1 MVSKLLCCIAVRR
14 SNFWARNST
23 TTMYVCSNS
32 DFSYSIQN
40 TKKRKHHYL
49 SSSESAFHSAV
60 AYLRGKPDRG
70 NRLKSCTINLKG
82 HSASIYSGMSKKA
95 RVLREYNCTA
105 PENVSMQYRWKMT
118 NRACFGISGCMIN
131 EWWTLCYQYRYRTDT
146 LTRLSSKFLEE
157 NWRCT
162 VLLKVIHFA
171 IFTWFGRLC
180 IR

>member
-1 MVSKLLCCIAVRR
+1 MHLGDTFQIGETGTLWYQNCFAALRFGVVTFELVIPLLLC
-14 SNFWARNST
+14 
-23 TTMYVCSNS
+23 MYVR

-60 AYLRGKPDRG
+60 AYLRGKQARRG

-131 EWWTLCYQYRYRTDT
+131 EWWTLCYQYRYPTDT
-146 LTRLSSKFLEE
+146 LSATSI
-157 NWRCT
+157 N
-162 VLLKVIHFA
+162 
-171 IFTWFGRLC
+171 
-180 IR
+180 